1 VILEITRYLSLND
14 AIKAFSTN
22 ILPIIRNS
30 KRKVHISDPSDA
42 FMKMILRKLNPEQIV
57 SVQFNGERPCS
68 EINLT
73 SSTMFD
79 NVTSMSLLNLQHAD
93 EIILYKAYFPNLTCV
108 SLHYDNEIGLKSLNA
123 MLGRLETRIKRLE
136 IRCGGALCTHYD
148 TDERN
153 IFGMGNYSLDYFSID
168 ISHFPVVS
176 RNQCFQQYASCF
188 LMMVTDFIKNMCT
201 IRHVRLITD
210 ECYLKKLLN
219 VNEWKSLVYVCF
231 RLETIIL
238 RVLGSLLNNVQVEKK
253 QLEIQEAL
261 VNVRQNI
268 LFKVVFD

>member
-1 VILEITRYLSLND
+1 MILEITRYLSLND